1 MLLSLPMFRL
11 EMDRP
16 ADCSSRSRHSLI
28 RRNRQGSLSRVPE
41 EPAMDNSA
49 AYTESTAGPAVFT
62 CPSVIRTSPD
72 RSVSLGTLSRSSGQ
86 SADWFVSSRTL
97 AKTARPC
104 SFYICLCFC
113 FCPCLRFYFVLL
125 LFLLSVLPVYF
136 FLFLLFL
143 FLIILSFIL
152 FLLSFFSYLSYIP

>member
-1 MLLSLPMFRL
+1 MITTLLVHTVL
-11 EMDRP
+11 
-16 ADCSSRSRHSLI
+16 
-28 RRNRQGSLSRVPE
+28 
-41 EPAMDNSA
+41 
-49 AYTESTAGPAVFT
+49 AGPAVFT

-104 SFYICLCFC
+104 SFYICLCFY
-113 FCPCLRFYFVLL
+113 FCVCLRFYFFLL
-125 LFLLSVLPVYF
+125 LFLFSVLPVYF

-143 FLIILSFIL
+143 FFNHFIFYSFSLIFFLLPILCTMTTILSVVNKICK
-152 FLLSFFSYLSYIP
+152 

>member
-16 ADCSSRSRHSLI
+16 AACSSRSRRSLI

-49 AYTESTAGPAVFT
+49 AYTAYTESAAGPAVFT

-104 SFYICLCFC
+104 SFYICLCVYFCVCFYACFC
-113 FCPCLRFYFVLL
+113 FYFCSASAFIFAFVFASL
-125 LFLLSVLPVYF
+125 LF
-136 FLFLLFL
+136 
-143 FLIILSFIL
+143 
-152 FLLSFFSYLSYIP
+152 SFFTFSFF